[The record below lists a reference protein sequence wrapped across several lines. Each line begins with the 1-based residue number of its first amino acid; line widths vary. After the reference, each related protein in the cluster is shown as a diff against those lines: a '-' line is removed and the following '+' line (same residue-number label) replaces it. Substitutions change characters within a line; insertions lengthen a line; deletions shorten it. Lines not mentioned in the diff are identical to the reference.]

1 MFRIQEGGEG
11 ESGMACIMPLNR
23 QVPQGTGQL
32 LECWES
38 ETVCHR
44 GQLLVTCRKKEVCS
58 PNVRRNVIFFMV
70 CIYSK
75 TFWNVSTG
83 ACYDSVAGPGSRYE

>member
-11 ESGMACIMPLNR
+11 ESGRACIMPLNR
-23 QVPQGTGQL
+23 RVPQGTGQL

-58 PNVRRNVIFFMV
+58 PNVRRNVVFFYGMHLQQDILE
-70 CIYSK
+70 CEY
-75 TFWNVSTG
+75 WG
-83 ACYDSVAGPGSRYE
+83 LL